1 MEALGLRVNLS
12 ASYLSAVSG
21 KHLSTGS
28 EPGIYCHVVI
38 GDVGDAGQR
47 SPDWECSEAELE
59 DSGLWSLD
67 PPDAGPVGRIGAW
80 ILWTGEAAIAGGQ
93 ASSTVWIQGKI

>member
-47 SPDWECSEAELE
+47 SPD
-59 DSGLWSLD
+59 
-67 PPDAGPVGRIGAW
+67 
-80 ILWTGEAAIAGGQ
+80 
-93 ASSTVWIQGKI
+93 